1 MGRKENEKVG
11 IFNCHGMGGNQ
22 VFSYTADKEIRTDD
36 LCLDVSRLNGPVIML
51 KCHHMRGNQLWE
63 YDAERLTLR
72 HVNSNQCLDEPSE
85 EDKMVP
91 TMQDC
96 SGSRSQQWLLRNMT
110 LGA

>member
-1 MGRKENEKVG
+1 
-11 IFNCHGMGGNQ
+11 

-63 YDAERLTLR
+63 YDTERLTLR

>member
-36 LCLDVSRLNGPVIML
+36 LCLDVSRLSGPVIML

-63 YDAERLTLR
+63 YDPERLTLR

-85 EDKMVP
+85 DDKMVP

-96 SGSRSQQWLLRNMT
+96 SGSRSQ
-110 LGA
+110 